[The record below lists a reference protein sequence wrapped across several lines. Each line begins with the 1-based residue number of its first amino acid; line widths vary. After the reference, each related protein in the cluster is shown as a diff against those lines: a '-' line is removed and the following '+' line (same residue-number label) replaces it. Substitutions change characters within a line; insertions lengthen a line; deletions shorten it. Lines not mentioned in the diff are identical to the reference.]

1 MSDPDPAP
9 AGGGRASADAPV
21 DAVSADAPDEEAPL
35 EGAVGDAL
43 AEGPVGGEAP
53 PTQALMGRV
62 ARSTMLLTATASV
75 GQVFTLIREL
85 FIASQVGA
93 SLGLDALLVAAV
105 IPQMVASLLAS
116 GTGAA
121 VIPGYLETE
130 QRVGRAAADRLLGA
144 VLTWTLLIGILATIL
159 VISVPAIIIAV
170 SGPGLPAEYQGAAA
184 GYLPFLA
191 PMLVLSA
198 LGGLLAATFQIHER
212 LGPVALAWAAGPLAS
227 VVALVLLWDS
237 LGLTAVAIAMTL
249 QHGVV
254 LAILVVLAA
263 RRGWL
268 PRPAL
273 TAPRNELVGF
283 GRHAAPLTLSSS
295 VLQLN
300 LLTDRAVASLLGAGA
315 VSALRY
321 AEGIIRLP
329 MNAIGP
335 AWGVAIYPALVRA
348 SQDREEQSLGSAASD
363 ALRYVTAIFV
373 PLAVA
378 TMALAPLIV
387 AVVYV
392 RGEFGAQDAS
402 LTAVVL
408 AGFAPLLFLNMV
420 NSVLTGA
427 HNARRRGMF
436 LMWMGISNAILN
448 ALFNIGFGLAIGVAG
463 VALSTSATVGI
474 IQAIK
479 ARQLGVL
486 DHDFRLRA
494 MAGVVGRAT
503 VASVVAAIPVA
514 VVAWTLPTG
523 LGTLPSLALLVA
535 LTVAGL
541 VGYLIV
547 SRVIG
552 LREPLDVVRAIV
564 EHRPA
569 RLRRP

>member
-21 DAVSADAPDEEAPL
+21 DAVSADAPDEGAPL

-105 IPQMVASLLAS
+105 IPQMAASLLAS

-273 TAPRNELVGF
+273 TAPRDELVGF

-541 VGYLIV
+541 VGYLVV

>member
-1 MSDPDPAP
+1 MSDPDPA
-9 AGGGRASADAPV
+9 ADGGGPAP
-21 DAVSADAPDEEAPL
+21 ADAPDEGAPL

-273 TAPRNELVGF
+273 TAPRDELVGF

-479 ARQLGVL
+479 ARQLGML
-486 DHDFRLRA
+486 DHDFPLRA

>member
-1 MSDPDPAP
+1 M
-9 AGGGRASADAPV
+9 
-21 DAVSADAPDEEAPL
+21 
-35 EGAVGDAL
+35 GDAL

-105 IPQMVASLLAS
+105 IPQMAASLLAS

-159 VISVPAIIIAV
+159 VMSVPVIIIAV

-541 VGYLIV
+541 VGYLVV